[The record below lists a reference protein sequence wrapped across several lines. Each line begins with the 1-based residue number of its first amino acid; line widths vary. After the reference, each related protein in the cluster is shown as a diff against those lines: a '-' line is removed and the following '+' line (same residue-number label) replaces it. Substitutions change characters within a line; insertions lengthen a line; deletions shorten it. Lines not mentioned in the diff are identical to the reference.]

1 MYLVHEAVHHAK
13 QFEGKA
19 HIFSSSLLLP
29 SPSASQFQGPPESS
43 LTTPMN
49 ESLR

>member
-1 MYLVHEAVHHAK
+1 MYLVHEAVHHAR
-13 QFEGKA
+13 QFESEA
-19 HIFSSSLLLP
+19 HIFSTPLLP